1 MEQKGFSFFVEIEYV
16 NLPEFCSNC
25 NMTDHCL
32 SNCKRFIDEGAK
44 GMTNGNQKR
53 RVEEKD
59 GEHPKVYKKVRWQV
73 PRVIQSDRVATEVLD
88 THVEEVNLIVVCRV
102 AHTE

>member
-1 MEQKGFSFFVEIEYV
+1 MEQKGFSFFFEIEYV
-16 NLPEFCSNC
+16 NLPEFFSKC

-44 GMTNGNQKR
+44 GMANGNQKR
-53 RVEEKD
+53 RVEDKD
-59 GEHPKVYKKVRWQV
+59 GEHSKVYKKVHWQV
-73 PRVIQSDRVATEVLD
+73 PRVVQSDRVATEVLD

-102 AHTE
+102 AHT